1 MDQLSNQN
9 QAQQQAARSV
19 RLQKESRE
27 RIIED
32 ELRRLAETQR

>member
-9 QAQQQAARSV
+9 QAQQQASRSI
-19 RLQKESRE
+19 RLQQESRRKIVE
-27 RIIED
+27 A